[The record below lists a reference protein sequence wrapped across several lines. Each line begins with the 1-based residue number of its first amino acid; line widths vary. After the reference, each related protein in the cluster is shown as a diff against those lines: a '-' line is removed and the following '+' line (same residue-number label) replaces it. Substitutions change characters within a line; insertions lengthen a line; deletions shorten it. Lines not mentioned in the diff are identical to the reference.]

1 MRSPAAGRSR
11 ALLTIVLAMTLLV
24 GGVGWLQLQQWQAV
38 ERSLAINRSD
48 ISWNYHQ
55 FELEYLK
62 LLNQLKNTLR
72 EGRRN
77 ADMAELALRYQ
88 ILASRFELLQQ
99 GDAGEQL
106 RKQTE
111 LAPVVASLG
120 RILAALDPYLGDDP
134 LPFDANKLVRMEPL
148 LAGQLGKVR
157 QLVLGSSVAQNHR
170 TTEHLHVIR
179 EQLRTT
185 TASSSMLALL
195 VLGFA
200 FMTLRQLRLAHQR
213 NDELGTL
220 HAEMSHR
227 ATHDAMTGLSNRD
240 EFKRRLGLRLVS
252 LRPQQAEDGVLF
264 IDLDRFKM
272 VNDAC
277 GHHAGDQLLREV
289 GQLLSQSLN
298 PDDTLARLGGD
309 EFGVIL
315 HEHSQ
320 QQALRVAEQLCAR
333 LDGYRFVFS
342 GQRFRIGASVGL
354 VMLNGRWTSAGAV
367 LQAADSARYVA
378 KAMGSNR
385 VHLYRE
391 SDCDIEAYR
400 DQMHWM
406 QRLDSALDQDQLR
419 LYWQRIVP
427 LREDQLARGIKGE
440 VLLRLQEGEQLI
452 GPQKL
457 LQAAERFGMSSRVDC
472 WVIGATLDWLEQH
485 RSALDHVA
493 ELAINLSGQ
502 SVGDKAFHRFLIN
515 ELERRHLPAGKL
527 VFEITETAAI
537 ADIDASRT
545 LIKTLQGL
553 GVKVAL
559 DDFGSGMSSFGY
571 LKNLPVDYLKIDSQ
585 FIRELAHDAYDQ
597 VAVQAICNVAKVTGK
612 LTIAEGIEDAAVEA
626 LLRDYAVD
634 FGQGYHWH
642 QPEPLAALLQ
652 ADVAAEPARPRLG
665 HQEPGS
671 GRICP

>member
-77 ADMAELALRYQ
+77 DDMAELALRYQ

-134 LPFDANKLVRMEPL
+134 LPFDANKLARMEPL

-200 FMTLRQLRLAHQR
+200 FMTMRQLRLAHQR

-612 LTIAEGIEDAAVEA
+612 LTIAEGIEDATVEA

-642 QPEPLAALLQ
+642 QPEPLDALLQ
-652 ADVAAEPARPRLG
+652 AGVAAEPARPRLG

-671 GRICP
+671 GRIRP

>member
-77 ADMAELALRYQ
+77 DDMAELALRYQ

-134 LPFDANKLVRMEPL
+134 LPFDANKLARMEPL

-612 LTIAEGIEDAAVEA
+612 LTIAEGIEDATVEA

-671 GRICP
+671 GRIRP

>member
-134 LPFDANKLVRMEPL
+134 LPFDANKLARMEPL
-148 LAGQLGKVR
+148 LVGQLGKVR

-612 LTIAEGIEDAAVEA
+612 LTIAEGIEDATVEA

-642 QPEPLAALLQ
+642 QPEPLDALLQ
-652 ADVAAEPARPRLG
+652 AGVAAEPARPRLG

-671 GRICP
+671 GRIRP

>member
-457 LQAAERFGMSSRVDC
+457 LQAAERFGMSSRVDS

-571 LKNLPVDYLKIDSQ
+571 LKNLPVDYIKIDSQ

>member
-77 ADMAELALRYQ
+77 DDMAELALRYQ

-134 LPFDANKLVRMEPL
+134 LPFDANKLARMEPL

-200 FMTLRQLRLAHQR
+200 FMTMRQLRLAHQR

>member
-72 EGRRN
+72 EGRRDT
-77 ADMAELALRYQ
+77 DMAELALRYQ

-134 LPFDANKLVRMEPL
+134 LPFDANKLARMEPL

-671 GRICP
+671 GRIRP

>member
-77 ADMAELALRYQ
+77 DDMAELALRYQ

-134 LPFDANKLVRMEPL
+134 LPFDANKLARMEPL

>member
-1 MRSPAAGRSR
+1 MRPPAAGRSR

-72 EGRRN
+72 EGRRD

-120 RILAALDPYLGDDP
+120 HILEDLERYLGDDP
-134 LPFDANKLVRMEPL
+134 LPFDANKLARMEQL
-148 LAGQLGKVR
+148 LTGQLGKVR

-315 HEHSQ
+315 REHSQ
-320 QQALRVAEQLCAR
+320 QQALRVAEQLCAQ

-427 LREDQLARGIKGE
+427 LREGQLAHGIKGE

-472 WVIGATLDWLEQH
+472 WVISATLDWLEQH
-485 RSALDHVA
+485 RNALDHVA

-585 FIRELAHDAYDQ
+585 FIRELTHDAYDQ
-597 VAVQAICNVAKVTGK
+597 VAVQAICNVAQVTGK

-642 QPEPLAALLQ
+642 QPEPLDALLQ
-652 ADVAAEPARPRLG
+652 ASIAAEPGRPRLG
-665 HQEPGS
+665 P
-671 GRICP
+671 

>member
-77 ADMAELALRYQ
+77 DDMAELALRYQ

-134 LPFDANKLVRMEPL
+134 LPFDANKLARMEPL

-642 QPEPLAALLQ
+642 QPEPLDALLQ
-652 ADVAAEPARPRLG
+652 ADIAAEPARPRLG

-671 GRICP
+671 GRIRP